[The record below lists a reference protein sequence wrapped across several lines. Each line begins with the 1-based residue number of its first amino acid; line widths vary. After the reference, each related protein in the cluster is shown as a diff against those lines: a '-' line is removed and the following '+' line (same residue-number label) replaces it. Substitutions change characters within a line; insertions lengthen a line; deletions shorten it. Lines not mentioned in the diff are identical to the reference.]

1 MLYTAKGTA
10 SLVVPLAAVLSVATG
25 NWTAALSVA
34 AFFNIIAAVMAIAVL
49 YPVRLHEIRR
59 AGGDTPVVG
68 EPVPVV

>member
-10 SLVVPLAAVLSVATG
+10 SLLVPLASVLSVATG

-49 YPVRLHEIRR
+49 YPARLREIKK
-59 AGGDTPVVG
+59 AGGPTATMVAAPVV
-68 EPVPVV
+68 